1 LPVLRAATDPQA
13 RGGEVFGP
21 SGPFGLRG
29 LPKLVTV
36 ANRARDRAVARRLWE
51 TSERLTGVR
60 YQALDP
66 PS

>member
-36 ANRARDRAVARRLWE
+36 ANRARD
-51 TSERLTGVR
+51 
-60 YQALDP
+60 
-66 PS
+66 